1 MTIILIEGEPGAL
14 HLRQVES
21 SLTSEEGGDF
31 DFNALM
37 CDFAGIT
44 GDVCPRPRMPGSPA
58 SPSRHSSRTKGKPS
72 AAAPRRQRK
81 TLRKTMAARRR
92 LKGAEA
98 FSVYRR
104 HARAHTRD
112 A

>member
-37 CDFAGIT
+37 CDVCWHHRRRVPEAKNAG
-44 GDVCPRPRMPGSPA
+44 RPCKPASAFLQDKKQALSRGSPT
-58 SPSRHSSRTKGKPS
+58 PTKNIKKNNGSS
-72 AAAPRRQRK
+72 AP
-81 TLRKTMAARRR
+81 
-92 LKGAEA
+92 AEGC
-98 FSVYRR
+98 
-104 HARAHTRD
+104 
-112 A
+112 